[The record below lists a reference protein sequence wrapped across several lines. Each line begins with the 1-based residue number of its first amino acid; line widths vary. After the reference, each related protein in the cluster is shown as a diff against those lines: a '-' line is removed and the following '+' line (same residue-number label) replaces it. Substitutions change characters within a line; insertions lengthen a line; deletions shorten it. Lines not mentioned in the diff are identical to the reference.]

1 MKTNILLRL
10 VAPAIGIIY
19 FPLLCGYLFSKK
31 RSLIDSDVE
40 RWKHHHPNIY
50 KGIGKNALLSFL
62 VTLLLRPEFRKQTI
76 WRIGGGKRV
85 IFNILYGNCSSLY
98 IEGPAKIEEG
108 LMVVHGAGTV
118 IGGGCVIGR
127 NFTIYQNATIGFNN
141 GFPHIGDN
149 VLVGAGAIVI
159 GPVTIGNNAKIGA
172 GAVVV
177 TNIPDNCTVV
187 GSKARI
193 VAS

>member
-1 MKTNILLRL
+1 
-10 VAPAIGIIY
+10 
-19 FPLLCGYLFSKK
+19 
-31 RSLIDSDVE
+31 
-40 RWKHHHPNIY
+40 
-50 KGIGKNALLSFL
+50 
-62 VTLLLRPEFRKQTI
+62 
-76 WRIGGGKRV
+76 
-85 IFNILYGNCSSLY
+85 
-98 IEGPAKIEEG
+98 
-108 LMVVHGAGTV
+108 MVVHGAGTV

-177 TNIPDNCTVV
+177 TNIPDNCTAV